1 MSAGSVRAP
10 AVSEQLPDSP
20 VVARA
25 WCPGC
30 EPFADPT
37 LQILDIRYC
46 DQHAPVRDGSDDSSV
61 TSESYLSGNAEAGGD
76 ANRLWCE
83 LLHRQA
89 SRDTARGQRG

>member
-1 MSAGSVRAP
+1 MSEIP
-10 AVSEQLPDSP
+10 ADSP

-46 DQHAPVRDGSDDSSV
+46 DQHVPGRDGSDDGSV
-61 TSESYLSGNAEAGGD
+61 TTDGHLSGSAEAGGD

-83 LLHRQA
+83 LLHGR
-89 SRDTARGQRG
+89 RR